1 MALETSTK
9 IPLKTLSSGHDMP
22 VVALGTAE
30 SSFDPDKAIAAII
43 EAIKIGYRH
52 FDTASLYG
60 SEGALGDGIAEA
72 VQLGLIGSRADV
84 FITSKLWCT
93 DNHPDS
99 VLSAI
104 KTSLRNLK
112 MDYLDLYLIHWP
124 ISTKSGP
131 NTFPLKR
138 DEVIPLD
145 LKGVWEAM
153 EECQKLGLT
162 RSIGVSNFTTKKLE
176 ELLQFAKIPPAV
188 NQVEMNPAWQ
198 QQKLKEYCTK
208 KRITITA
215 YSPLGGQMKSI
226 PNAVLTSDVLKEIA
240 DAKGKSIAQISLRW
254 ILEQGVGIV
263 VKSFRKERL
272 IQNLKI
278 FDWEL
283 TEEESAKIN
292 TIAQKKGVTAENVL
306 SSEGSITSVDFT
318 DIDIVET

>member
-1 MALETSTK
+1 M
-9 IPLKTLSSGHDMP
+9 
-22 VVALGTAE
+22 
-30 SSFDPDKAIAAII
+30 SFDPNKTKAAII

-52 FDTASLYG
+52 FDTARGYG
-60 SEGALGDGIAEA
+60 SEGALGEA
-72 VQLGLIGSRADV
+72 ITDAVRLGLIGSRADV

-93 DNHPDS
+93 DNYPEH

-104 KTSLRNLK
+104 KTSLSNLK

-124 ISTKSGP
+124 ISMKPGP
-131 NTFPLKR
+131 VTFLLKR
-138 DEVIPLD
+138 EEVMPLD
-145 LKGVWEAM
+145 LKGVWKAM

-208 KRITITA
+208 KGITITA
-215 YSPLGGQMKSI
+215 YSPLGGQGFA
-226 PNAVLTSDVLKEIA
+226 PNFVLTSDVLKEIA
-240 DAKGKSIAQISLRW
+240 DAKAKSIAQISLRW

-263 VKSFRKERL
+263 VKSFKKERL

-283 TEEESAKIN
+283 TEEESTKIS
-292 TIAQKKGVTAENVL
+292 TISQKKGVTTEIIL
-306 SSEGSITSVDFT
+306 SSEGSITSVDFA